1 MSVRVLTDS
10 AAALPDGLIAEWR
23 VGVVP
28 LALSIAGTPYTDGDI
43 TDDEVL
49 ARLSEGV
56 TTSAPSPGAFVTA
69 IDRALAVLQTD
80 GAVVITVASSV
91 SATHDSARLGARTYG
106 ERVRVVDSMGASGSQ
121 ALVVLAAARCAAK
134 NGSLEEVAGV
144 AETVAQQ
151 VRLIGTLPSLDR
163 LATGGRVPVIAARAG
178 DFFGVQPLFE
188 MRAARIGPL
197 RPAFSR
203 EAAMNR
209 MVRNWRASRVEGKVA
224 EVVAL
229 HASAQQDAEQL
240 LALVRQET
248 DPALAL
254 VSRFGAVMMA
264 QTGPGVLG
272 LAWRWRDPRDRY

>member
-10 AAALPDGLIAEWR
+10 AAALPDGLTAEWR

-43 TDDEVL
+43 TDEEVL
-49 ARLSEGV
+49 ARLPEGV
-56 TTSAPSPGAFVTA
+56 TTSAPSPGAFATA
-69 IDRALAVLQTD
+69 IDRALNIHGVD
-80 GAVVITVASSV
+80 GVVVITVASTV
-91 SATHDSARLGARTYG
+91 SATHDSARIGAKLHG

-121 ALVVLAAARCAAK
+121 GLVVLGAARCAAA
-134 NGSLEEVAGV
+134 NGSLDEVAQV
-144 AETVAQQ
+144 AESVAQE
-151 VRLIGTLPSLDR
+151 VRLIGTLPSLER
-163 LATGGRVPVIAARAG
+163 LAAGGRVPVIAARAG
-178 DFFGVQPLFE
+178 DFVRVQPLFE

-203 EAAMNR
+203 AAAMNR
-209 MVRNWRASRVEGKVA
+209 MVRSWRASRVEGKVA

-229 HASAQQDAEQL
+229 HSSAQPEAEEL
-240 LALVRQET
+240 IARVRKET

-272 LAWRWRDPRDRY
+272 LAWRWRDAQDR

>member
-1 MSVRVLTDS
+1 MSVRVLSDS

-56 TTSAPSPGAFVTA
+56 TTSAPSPGAFATA
-69 IDRALAVLQTD
+69 VDRALTTPDVDAV
-80 GAVVITVASSV
+80 VVITVASSV
-91 SATHDSARLGARTYG
+91 SATHDSARIGAKPYG
-106 ERVRVVDSMGASGSQ
+106 ERVRVIDSLGASGSQ
-121 ALVVLAAARCAAK
+121 ALVVLAAARCAAAA
-134 NGSLEEVAGV
+134 GSLDDVTRV

-163 LATGGRVPVIAARAG
+163 LAAGGRVPVIAARAG
-178 DFFGVQPLFE
+178 DFLGVQPLFE

-209 MVRNWRASRVEGKVA
+209 IVRSWRASRVEGKVA
-224 EVVAL
+224 ELVAL
-229 HASAQQDAEQL
+229 HSSAQRDAEEL
-240 LALVRQET
+240 LELVRNET

-272 LAWRWRDPRDRY
+272 LAWRWRDPQDR